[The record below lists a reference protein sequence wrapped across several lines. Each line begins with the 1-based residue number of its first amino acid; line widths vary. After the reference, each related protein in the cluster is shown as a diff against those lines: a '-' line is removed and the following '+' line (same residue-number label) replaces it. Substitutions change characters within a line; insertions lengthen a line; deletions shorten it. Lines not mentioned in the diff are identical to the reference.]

1 MLSRSKYIPGCLRV
15 FKRWDHHWSLT
26 TLDDDEALTGK
37 WAAECRSALEAKICE
52 LYRSAVQQS
61 SSVLPLLQ
69 TAGFG
74 YKGYLDNPSWRQR
87 TMLARFRLGA
97 FPHIAAVRL
106 RWHVDKPEH
115 KYRLCRFCWGAAE
128 DEIHLLTQCP
138 ENRHTGYLRRELM
151 ETLGDKQ
158 STGAECAIV
167 LANSKDRETQKRL
180 AAFLRQLK
188 AVDEEGI
195 LPMITLEEA
204 RYLESGETPE

>member
-1 MLSRSKYIPGCLRV
+1 
-15 FKRWDHHWSLT
+15 
-26 TLDDDEALTGK
+26 
-37 WAAECRSALEAKICE
+37 
-52 LYRSAVQQS
+52 
-61 SSVLPLLQ
+61 
-69 TAGFG
+69 
-74 YKGYLDNPSWRQR
+74 
-87 TMLARFRLGA
+87 
-97 FPHIAAVRL
+97 
-106 RWHVDKPEH
+106 
-115 KYRLCRFCWGAAE
+115 
-128 DEIHLLTQCP
+128 
-138 ENRHTGYLRRELM
+138 M